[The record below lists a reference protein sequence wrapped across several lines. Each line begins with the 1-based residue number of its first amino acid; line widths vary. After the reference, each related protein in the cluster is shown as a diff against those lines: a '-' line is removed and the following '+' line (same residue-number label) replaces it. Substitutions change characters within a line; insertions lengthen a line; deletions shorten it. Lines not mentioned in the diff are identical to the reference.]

1 MKYTGP
7 HEIDVYRPWLGPRHF
22 VFHPLLG
29 NLLYTANEQV
39 MAVVVMAMVAVVMA
53 VVVMAMVAVM
63 MVVVMM
69 VMISFIWLSKSAP
82 LLLLEQGNS
91 VSSYRMDSASG
102 VLTHQVPFDSVR
114 LCVEPLAQAWICS
127 AMRSHLSWGL
137 S

>member
-7 HEIDVYRPWLGPRHF
+7 HEIDFYRPWLGPRHF

-39 MAVVVMAMVAVVMA
+39 MAVVVVMM
-53 VVVMAMVAVM
+53 VVMAMVVVM

-127 AMRSHLSWGL
+127 AMRSHRGACREL
-137 S
+137 

>member
-7 HEIDVYRPWLGPRHF
+7 HEIDFYRPWLGPRHF

-39 MAVVVMAMVAVVMA
+39 MAVVV
-53 VVVMAMVAVM
+53 VM

-127 AMRSHLSWGL
+127 AMRSHLTVGPVVNFKCPIWDT
-137 S
+137 